1 MRYKEYF
8 DKFFDKQRTKVQE
21 KIIWTLEL
29 IEDME
34 HVPQKY
40 LKHIA
45 DSSGLY
51 EIRVQQGSDIFR
63 ILCFFDNDRIVVLMN
78 GFKKKS
84 QKIPKRYL
92 LRAGEIKKAY
102 EKEKN
107 TERFS

>member
-8 DKFFDKQRTKVQE
+8 DEFFDKQRTKVQE

-51 EIRVQQGSDIFR
+51 EIRV
-63 ILCFFDNDRIVVLMN
+63 
-78 GFKKKS
+78 
-84 QKIPKRYL
+84 
-92 LRAGEIKKAY
+92 
-102 EKEKN
+102 
-107 TERFS
+107 